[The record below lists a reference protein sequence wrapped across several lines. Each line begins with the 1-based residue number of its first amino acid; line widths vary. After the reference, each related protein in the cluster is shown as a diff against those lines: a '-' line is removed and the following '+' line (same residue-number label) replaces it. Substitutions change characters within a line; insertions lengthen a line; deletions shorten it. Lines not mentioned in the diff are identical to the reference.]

1 MTFKSNVKRL
11 GYGENLRG
19 MVNQD
24 GKIVLCY
31 RGKDDVVR
39 VKTIESEGSGYAV
52 KIIGEYGA
60 NIAQPLF
67 GGKLIRVQGSTT
79 IGISDIEI

>member
-1 MTFKSNVKRL
+1 MMFKSNVKRL
-11 GYGENLRG
+11 GYGENMRG
-19 MVNQD
+19 MVDRD
-24 GKIVLCY
+24 GKIILCY
-31 RGKDDVVR
+31 RGKDGVVR
-39 VKTIESEGSGYAV
+39 VKSIESGVDGYSV